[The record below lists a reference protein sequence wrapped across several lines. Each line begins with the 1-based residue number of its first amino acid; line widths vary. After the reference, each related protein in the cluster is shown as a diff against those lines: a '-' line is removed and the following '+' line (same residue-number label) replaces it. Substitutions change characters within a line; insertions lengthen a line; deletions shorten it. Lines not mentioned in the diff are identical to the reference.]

1 MRGSGQKVRPPALK
15 VKEESPHV
23 ASDTGRQVSL
33 TSLKAV
39 GDETKVK
46 GKASHM
52 FVSFHLVSCLNHS
65 VLFGYILVTC
75 AVAVKD
81 TSPGYTL
88 YPCNQM
94 NSLHSEVKW

>member
-39 GDETKVK
+39 GDETRVK
-46 GKASHM
+46 GKASHT
-52 FVSFHLVSCLNHS
+52 FVLSFKLAESFSFVWLHTSYMCSSC
-65 VLFGYILVTC
+65 
-75 AVAVKD
+75 
-81 TSPGYTL
+81 
-88 YPCNQM
+88 
-94 NSLHSEVKW
+94 

>member
-1 MRGSGQKVRPPALK
+1 MRGSGQKNRPPALK

-23 ASDTGRQVSL
+23 ASNTGRQVSL

-52 FVSFHLVSCLNHS
+52 FVSFHLVSYLNHS
-65 VLFGYILVTC
+65 VLFCLH
-75 AVAVKD
+75 
-81 TSPGYTL
+81 TSY
-88 YPCNQM
+88 M
-94 NSLHSEVKW
+94 RNSC